1 MIGSILGAVAGP
13 LLKGIFGTIDQVVE
27 DKDLATKLK
36 NDLQSKVLDGQ
47 AKEIEAAMKIV
58 VAEAQGGSWIQRS
71 WRPLTM
77 LVFVALIV
85 AKWLGYTAPGVTEA
99 IELALLDI
107 IKIGLGGYVVGRSVE
122 KGVKVWKQD

>member
-13 LLKGIFGTIDQVVE
+13 LLKGLFGTIDQVVE

>member
-13 LLKGIFGTIDQVVE
+13 LLKGLFGTIDQVVE

-122 KGVKVWKQD
+122 KGVKVWKQ